1 MLVVFLL
8 DTSASMNQRCNNG
21 LSLLDCAKS
30 AVEHFHKVRSRDASC
45 RVDRY
50 MLVTCDEGSDYIKV
64 VDKYPFTHFMR
75 ALKSVQARD
84 MTNLGGA
91 LHRIFNFLHVQ
102 RLVLDIDRYGQGRN
116 PCYNDLTTILLLTD
130 GTELTSVDGVSNN
143 LQPTGP
149 TAVGSE
155 LTLQPF
161 RWDQRVFATVLRI
174 PSVSPAVLER
184 SGPIP
189 QNAPISGAPSAVVMD
204 TNISQFC
211 EHTGGK
217 CFVATSWKVLMQ
229 HTEATATRLPP
240 CVIVSFETM
249 PNPSSLPPQVQQACH
264 RKMLL
269 VRGGQTQG
277 QGHWP
282 IPEAYWPDPSN
293 QGIPPRDPH
302 PMIAYKPVDADPHI
316 PVNFIFDKYEIESN
330 PIMGFLMKANSGA
343 CWQVFVR
350 NSKGTNHGYGDP
362 FGYLRLNR
370 VGSNLTLFVLPYN
383 YPVLWHLLEQLGKMP
398 GQSKMSPLPQWRQD
412 MEKYCSSIPA
422 YYGQPLRI
430 ALKRWGINAHV
441 VPESM
446 DSNLYTGYVGTQLK
460 RFKTQA
466 KELFDADMARIMAG
480 QQVVSAGNVTRS
492 LSRTLPQSTPP
503 TAEAPPG
510 FTSTTATSLV
520 TPQRGI
526 GHGEQVSIRRPG
538 WEMPLPTGP
547 TPAHVPPTYTPAT
560 SFPPTLSMPSP
571 EITAPPVATG
581 IMKDVSL
588 FKNPFDIPRD
598 QLLSQLQY
606 LPIRIGLALETRQ
619 SRRLDRDV
627 GKPAIKSSLSNL
639 AALLAAKEDDDAR
652 HSLPIEKMGDFN
664 DALLK
669 QQPPRNP
676 FAEEPD
682 RTKQQRMMFGNPY
695 RQEKNDGGA
704 DEGWSE
710 GTGGLLQRGRKR
722 GRNRRIHQQGE
733 SGSSPSLSSS
743 PSSSNLSSLA
753 DSSTETSSPNAEVTS
768 PQRGQQSSVDAA
780 NTSTL
785 DGKTVEPVSVTL
797 ERKDYD
803 HRILV
808 AGADN
813 LEKGNM
819 LRANHKSPVSIPEKL
834 NEYGD
839 KLRAVEKFDNDM
851 DIEVANDMGNRAI
864 DQGRRKRHM
873 APMGIHQEQSHVVA
887 FLLSVI
893 RALRYSKPSN
903 TKQLF
908 DLLSVPDF
916 PVDKGNFLEQ
926 LILQAHRYNKLA
938 VAKKLVEYR
947 DTLVTTQPDN
957 SGP

>member
-1 MLVVFLL
+1 MLIVFLL

-50 MLVTCDEGSDYIKV
+50 MLVTCDEGADYIKV

-84 MTNLGGA
+84 LTNLGAA
-91 LHRIFNFLHVQ
+91 LHRIFSFLHVQ
-102 RLVLDIDRYGQGRN
+102 RLALDIDRYGQGRN
-116 PCYNDLTTILLLTD
+116 PCVNDLTTILLLTD
-130 GTELTSVDGVSNN
+130 GTELTSLNGVSIN
-143 LQPTGP
+143 LQPNGP
-149 TAVGSE
+149 PAVGSE
-155 LTLQPF
+155 LAQQQF

-174 PSVSPAVLER
+174 PSVSAAVLER

-189 QNAPISGAPSAVVMD
+189 QNAPISGAPSALVMD

-211 EHTGGK
+211 EYTGGK

-229 HTEATATRLPP
+229 HTEVTASRLPP
-240 CVIVSFETM
+240 CVIVSFEPMSNSAT
-249 PNPSSLPPQVQQACH
+249 LPPQVQQACH

-269 VRGGQTQG
+269 VRGGQIQG

-282 IPEAYWPDPSN
+282 IPEAYWPDPTH
-293 QGIPPRDPH
+293 QGISPREPH
-302 PMIAYKPVDADPHI
+302 PMITYKPVDADPHI
-316 PVNFIFDKYEIESN
+316 PPNFIFDKYEIESN
-330 PIMGFLMKANSGA
+330 PIMGFLLKANAGA

-383 YPVLWHLLEQLGKMP
+383 YPVLWQLLEQLGKMP
-398 GQSKMSPLPQWRQD
+398 GQSKMSPSAQWRQD
-412 MEKYCSSIPA
+412 MERYCSSIPA
-422 YYGQPLRI
+422 YYGPPLRG

-446 DSNLYTGYVGTQLK
+446 ESNLYTGFVGTQLK
-460 RFKTQA
+460 RFKSQA
-466 KELFDADMARIMAG
+466 KELFDADMARIMVG
-480 QQVVSAGNVTRS
+480 QQMVAAGNVTRP
-492 LSRTLPQSTPP
+492 LVRTLPQSNPP

-510 FTSTTATSLV
+510 FTSTTNPATH
-520 TPQRGI
+520 QRGI
-526 GHGEQVSIRRPG
+526 GHGEQVSARRSG
-538 WEMPLPTGP
+538 WELLLPNGP
-547 TPAHVPPTYTPAT
+547 TPA
-560 SFPPTLSMPSP
+560 L
-571 EITAPPVATG
+571 TAPPYVPTAPYPPQLNMPGPEMAAPTVPTG
-581 IMKDVSL
+581 IMKDISL

-606 LPIRIGLALETRQ
+606 LPIRVALALESRQ
-619 SRRLDRDV
+619 SRRLENREV
-627 GKPAIKSSLSNL
+627 GKPSIKSSLSNL
-639 AALLAAKEDDDAR
+639 ATLLAAKEEDDAR

-676 FAEEPD
+676 YAEEPD

-722 GRNRRIHQQGE
+722 RRRIQQQGDTP
-733 SGSSPSLSSS
+733 SSPSLSSS

-753 DSSTETSSPNAEVTS
+753 DSSAETSSPNTEVTS
-768 PQRGQQSSVDAA
+768 PQRGQQSSIDIVTTGTA
-780 NTSTL
+780 
-785 DGKTVEPVSVTL
+785 DGKTVEPGSGLL
-797 ERKDYD
+797 ERKDNDYRGLISGSD
-803 HRILV
+803 TT
-808 AGADN
+808 D
-813 LEKGNM
+813 KGNM
-819 LRANHKSPVSIPEKL
+819 LRANLKTSLSIPEKL

-839 KLRAVEKFDNDM
+839 KMRAVEKADNENDL
-851 DIEVANDMGNRAI
+851 EVANDLGSRAL

-873 APMGIHQEQSHVVA
+873 APLGMHQEQSHVVA

-893 RALRYSKPSN
+893 RALRYSKSSN

-908 DLLSVPDF
+908 ELLSVPDF

-938 VAKKLVEYR
+938 VAKMLVEYR
-947 DTLVTTQPDN
+947 NSLITTQPDN
-957 SGP
+957 AGST